1 MIQVQIAST
10 LEASGVSGLRW
21 VLIDPSDSGQ
31 ASQAPAPAAPGR
43 SEPPPPAAPVPGA
56 PLRRTSMAVQVACAA
71 LLLTALLGAWWV
83 TERMLDARG
92 PGARPTTTTAA
103 ARTR

>member
-21 VLIDPSDSGQ
+21 VLIDPSDSGE
-31 ASQAPAPAAPGR
+31 PLPPPAAAASGR
-43 SEPPPPAAPVPGA
+43 ADPPPLAAPVPGA
-56 PLRRTSMAVQVACAA
+56 PIRRTSLALQVTCAA
-71 LLLTALLGAWWV
+71 VLLAALLGAWWV
-83 TERMLDARG
+83 TERMLDARV
-92 PGARPTTTTAA
+92 PAARQPAPTA

>member
-10 LEASGVSGLRW
+10 LDASGVSGLRW
-21 VLIDPSDSGQ
+21 VLIDPSDSGE
-31 ASQAPAPAAPGR
+31 PAPAAAAATVGR
-43 SEPPPPAAPVPGA
+43 AEPAAPAAPMPGA
-56 PLRRTSMAVQVACAA
+56 PIRRTPLALQVTCAA
-71 LLLTALLGAWWV
+71 LLLVALLGAWWV

-92 PGARPTTTTAA
+92 PGARQAALNA